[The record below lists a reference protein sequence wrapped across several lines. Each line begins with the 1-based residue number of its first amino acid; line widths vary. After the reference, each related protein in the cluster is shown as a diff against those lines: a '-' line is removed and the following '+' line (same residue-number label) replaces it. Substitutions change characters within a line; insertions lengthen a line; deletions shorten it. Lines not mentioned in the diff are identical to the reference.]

1 MRLVSLKLASL
12 CLEAFLSIFAPPR
25 CVSFL
30 LVVFTFPFIS
40 RLFSFV
46 MATLKKKKSQLSIY
60 RNRREFIL
68 EPLRVTLAW
77 EHRFR

>member
-1 MRLVSLKLASL
+1 VRLVSLKLASL

-46 MATLKKKKSQLSIY
+46 MATLKKKKITALNLQ
-60 RNRREFIL
+60 E
-68 EPLRVTLAW
+68 
-77 EHRFR
+77 